1 MTDVW
6 QAYLPGLTQAQ
17 YEAFTLYYRML
28 IEANAVMNLTAITAP
43 EDVAVKHF
51 ADSLSALAYLPEGAS
66 VVDVGTGAG
75 FPAVPLL
82 IMRPSLKMTLLDA
95 LKKRL
100 TFVEGVLAA
109 LGLSAR
115 TAHLRAEDAGRD
127 RAYRETFDFAVARA
141 VAPLPVLL
149 EYTVP
154 LLKTGGTA
162 ILYKGD
168 CTEELRASAHAE
180 TELRC
185 TLCPVPVPSAAG
197 ARTLILAKKTAPT
210 PARYP
215 RKAGTPAKLPL

>member
-1 MTDVW
+1 MMHLW
-6 QAYLPGLTQAQ
+6 KAHLPNLTQAQ
-17 YEAFTLYYRML
+17 YEAFDLYYRML

-51 ADSLSALAYLPEGAS
+51 ADSISALGYLPEGAS
-66 VVDVGTGAG
+66 VIDVGTGAG

-82 IMRPSLKMTLLDA
+82 IMRPSLQMTLLDA
-95 LKKRL
+95 LQKRL
-100 TFVEGVLAA
+100 NFVQSVLNA
-109 LGLSAR
+109 LDLSAR

-127 RAYRETFDFAVARA
+127 KAYRGTFDFAVARA